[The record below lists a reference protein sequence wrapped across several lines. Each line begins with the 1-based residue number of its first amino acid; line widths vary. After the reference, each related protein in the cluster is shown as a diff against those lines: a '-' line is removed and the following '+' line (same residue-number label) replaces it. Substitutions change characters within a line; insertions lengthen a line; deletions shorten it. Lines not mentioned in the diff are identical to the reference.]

1 MQDVKKNLFKRCIC
15 FSLTVFMA
23 GTLLLGCEKNEAV
36 YEIEPME
43 IEESVAFGFDIA
55 GGDDV
60 MPIAAYYGPYASNF
74 SIDGQSLPDYVTDE
88 YWKLMAD
95 CGINLMSHSITDYA
109 RAPQT
114 IQKNLDFGEKY
125 NIAVVVDD
133 STVRNMADLEEISLE
148 KVTAQLSKYMNHP
161 AFGGLYVVD
170 EPMTSYFLPADDL
183 ARELYR
189 YEDISPLLL
198 EEVGIFCYENA
209 NNSSRGDSE
218 RENYERYLRE
228 YCDVLHPTYLS
239 FDRYPFD
246 IEQQGFEQRY
256 FFDLAKVRKV
266 AQEYNI
272 PFWSFMG
279 AGNYWNGEEYSEEKY
294 YGPNEG
300 QFHWCINNS
309 LAFGA
314 QGISYFPFIQPYHY
328 AYGKGDIGDEWLF
341 ERSGMIGAW
350 GNKNR
355 WYYYA
360 QNISSHLKAIDE
372 VLMNSVS
379 KGVIASGEETKE
391 RLALATEA
399 MLEGTSWRELESV
412 EGEAVIGCFNYQGNT
427 ALYVV
432 NFYDSYAQEITL
444 DFQGKCN
451 FTKIQDAKSEQLSG
465 EEITLD
471 LAAGEGALLVFGGD
485 K

>member
-1 MQDVKKNLFKRCIC
+1 MKSNLSKKVLC
-15 FSLTVFMA
+15 LTLSIFTIGA
-23 GTLLLGCEKNEAV
+23 LLSGCDKKAAV

-43 IEESVAFGFDIA
+43 KEESKAFGFDIA

-60 MPIAAYYGPYASNF
+60 MPIAAYYGPYASTF
-74 SIDGQSLPDYVTDE
+74 SVDGQSLPDYVTDE
-88 YWKLMAD
+88 YWQAMAD

-109 RAPQT
+109 HSPQT

-133 STVRNMADLEEISLE
+133 STVRNMADLPEISLE

-170 EPMTSYFLPADDL
+170 EPMTSYFMPADDL

-189 YEDISPLLL
+189 YEELSPLLL
-198 EEVGIFCYENA
+198 HEVGIFCYENA

-228 YCDVLHPTYLS
+228 YCDVLQPTYLC
-239 FDRYPFD
+239 FDRYPWD

-266 AQEYNI
+266 AQEYGI

-300 QFHWCINNS
+300 QFDWCINSS

-314 QGISYFPFIQPYHY
+314 QGIQYFPFIQPYHY
-328 AYGKGDIGDEWLF
+328 AYGAGDIGDEWIF

-355 WYYYA
+355 WFYYA
-360 QNISSHLKAIDE
+360 ENIAPHIKAIDE

-379 KGVIASGEETKE
+379 KGVIASGDATNE
-391 RLALATEA
+391 RLSLAKEA
-399 MLEGTSWRELESV
+399 MFEGTSWRELASV
-412 EGEAVIGCFNYQGNT
+412 EGEAIVGCFNYQGNT

-432 NFYDSYAQEITL
+432 NFYDSNAQKVTL
-444 DFQGKCN
+444 NLQGNCE
-451 FTKIQDAKSEQLSG
+451 FIKIQGAESESLSG
-465 EEITLD
+465 DKIVLD
-471 LAAGEGALLVFGGD
+471 LAAGEGVLLVFGGD
-485 K
+485 KS